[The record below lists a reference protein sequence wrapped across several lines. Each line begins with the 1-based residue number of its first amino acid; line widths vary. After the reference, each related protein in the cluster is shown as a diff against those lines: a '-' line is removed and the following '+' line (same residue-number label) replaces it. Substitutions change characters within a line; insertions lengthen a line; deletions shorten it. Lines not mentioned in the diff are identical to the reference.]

1 MGHDTAIPV
10 FRQRLESA
18 GGPLGLG
25 GAELSTA
32 RTAAVGPGRGTVKSL
47 YIHVPFCFH
56 KCHYCDFYSI
66 VDTRDRQGV
75 FTERLGR
82 ELAAMAPLAGRLET
96 IFVGGGTPSLLRV
109 GLWRELLGVMGQVFD
124 MSAMKQG
131 GEFTVECNP
140 ETVTPELMDV
150 LVAGG
155 VNRVS
160 VGAQSFE
167 SKHLKTLERWHSPEN
182 VAKALEMARAAGIG
196 RQNVDL
202 IFGVPRQT
210 VGEWESDLRT
220 ALDLGTSHLSCYNL
234 TYEPNTAMTARMKRG
249 EFVVAD
255 EDVEVEMYEA
265 TLRMVRARGM
275 ERYEVSNYAVPGQEC
290 RHNLAYW
297 RQEDWLAAGPSAS
310 GHFAGNRW
318 KNSPRLDDYLTFD
331 DRGFAGV
338 VDWERP
344 DARRNLSERIM
355 TGLRISEG
363 LDEGWL
369 MGEVGRVGADGS
381 RVREE
386 LDGMVAKGLG
396 ERVGG
401 RFRLTDAG
409 VLLADGLAGAV
420 MGVVDP

>member
-1 MGHDTAIPV
+1 
-10 FRQRLESA
+10 
-18 GGPLGLG
+18 
-25 GAELSTA
+25 
-32 RTAAVGPGRGTVKSL
+32 
-47 YIHVPFCFH
+47 
-56 KCHYCDFYSI
+56 
-66 VDTRDRQGV
+66 
-75 FTERLGR
+75 
-82 ELAAMAPLAGRLET
+82 MAPWAGKLET

-109 GLWRELLGVMGQVFD
+109 ELWKELLGVMGRVFD
-124 MSAMKQG
+124 LSGFRGEGG

-140 ETVTPELMDV
+140 ETVTPQLMDV

-202 IFGVPRQT
+202 IFGVPGQT
-210 VGEWESDLRT
+210 VGEWESDLKT

-297 RQEDWLAAGPSAS
+297 RQENWLAAGPSAS

-344 DARRNLSERIM
+344 DPRRNLSERIM

-369 MGEVGRVGADGS
+369 MGEVLRVGADVG

-386 LDGMVAKGLG
+386 LDGMVVKGLG
-396 ERVGG
+396 ERVSG